1 MKIRRKTLNLTG
13 LYPNKFIEHE
23 VLETVDGTNEIYFRI
38 FPLQYNESANRTYL
52 YKNITFSFGTK
63 LAEPKP
69 PVRLS
74 VTNDYVNETIVG
86 STTEIGIFVSN
97 YGETSAKNVSIVENI
112 PSGFD
117 VSFVSGNGVYNSSTN
132 TIVWDI
138 DTISSWNFKM
148 LVYELTAYDTGN
160 YTINTTIEYTDE
172 NGTIYP
178 QINISKS
185 ILVKPNQPPT
195 IEISHPLEGA
205 TVSGTVTISG
215 KASDPDGNETL
226 AKVEIRI
233 DSGGWNTASGTTSW
247 SYDWDTTTVSNGQYT
262 IHAKSY
268 DGQNYS
274 NETSIT
280 VTVDNLINNP
290 PTVSISSPSE
300 GATVSGTIT
309 ISGTASD
316 PDEGDSIERVEVQID
331 GGSWIATSGTT
342 SWSYNW
348 DTTTVSNGQHTISA
362 RSYDGE
368 DHSTIV
374 SRSVTVDNP
383 IAPPNNS
390 PTVSISNPTTGT
402 TVSGT
407 VTITGTASD
416 PDGNETLTKVE
427 VRIDSDSW
435 KTVTGTTSWNYDWDA
450 TTVSNGEHTINAK
463 SYDGKDY
470 SEEASI
476 TVTVNNPIP
485 NNPPVVSISHPSN
498 GSTVSGTVTISGNAS
513 DSDGNETLV
522 RMEIRIDSGNWKN
535 ATGTTSWSYDW
546 NTKKTSNGNHT
557 IEVRAWDGINYSSID
572 SIVLNVQ
579 NKKKEGIPGFEIIF
593 LVAAITIVLLWK
605 RKHR

>member
-226 AKVEIRI
+226 
-233 DSGGWNTASGTTSW
+233 
-247 SYDWDTTTVSNGQYT
+247 
-262 IHAKSY
+262 
-268 DGQNYS
+268 
-274 NETSIT
+274 
-280 VTVDNLINNP
+280 
-290 PTVSISSPSE
+290 
-300 GATVSGTIT
+300 
-309 ISGTASD
+309 
-316 PDEGDSIERVEVQID
+316 
-331 GGSWIATSGTT
+331 
-342 SWSYNW
+342 
-348 DTTTVSNGQHTISA
+348 
-362 RSYDGE
+362 
-368 DHSTIV
+368 
-374 SRSVTVDNP
+374 
-383 IAPPNNS
+383 
-390 PTVSISNPTTGT
+390 
-402 TVSGT
+402 
-407 VTITGTASD
+407 
-416 PDGNETLTKVE
+416 
-427 VRIDSDSW
+427 
-435 KTVTGTTSWNYDWDA
+435 
-450 TTVSNGEHTINAK
+450 
-463 SYDGKDY
+463 
-470 SEEASI
+470 
-476 TVTVNNPIP
+476 
-485 NNPPVVSISHPSN
+485 
-498 GSTVSGTVTISGNAS
+498 
-513 DSDGNETLV
+513 V